1 MADCVAIIP
10 VSHPLDFEVT
20 VPGSKSLTNRALL
33 ISALAYGT
41 TELRGALFSDD
52 TRVMTGALRA
62 LGVQVDEAPATASFR
77 VHGTAGTFPVSSA
90 RLDIGASGT
99 SARFLTA
106 ALPLGRGDYVLD
118 GVPRMRER
126 PILPLLDALTQ
137 LGADARSIAGNGCPP
152 VRVRASGLPG
162 GHCTVRGDLSSQ
174 YLSALL
180 MIGPCSH
187 RGIEVELIGPL
198 VSAPFVTMTVGVMRS
213 FGANVEDEN
222 GLYIVPAGSY
232 RGRDFQIEPDAT
244 AASYFFA
251 AAAVTGG
258 RVTVRGLG
266 RNTTQGDL
274 EFVTVL
280 ERMGC
285 KVEREDDATTVRG
298 PETLGGC
305 DVDMGAIS
313 DTAQTLAAIASFASA
328 PVRMRNL
335 EHTRR
340 QETDRLTAVTTELR
354 RLGGRV
360 DEDTDALTI
369 HPAALHGG
377 TVTTYGDHRMA
388 MSFAL
393 VGLRV
398 PGVRIRDPECVNKTF
413 PDYFERLRRLTDI
426 TPALCD

>member
-1 MADCVAIIP
+1 MAECLAIVP
-10 VSHPLDFEVT
+10 VSEPIDLEIT

-33 ISALAYGT
+33 ISALAHGT

-62 LGVQVDEAPATASFR
+62 LGVRVEDAPAAASFR
-77 VHGTAGTFPVSSA
+77 VQGTAGTLPAQSA

-106 ALPLGRGDYVLD
+106 ALPLGRGEYLLD

-126 PILPLLDALTQ
+126 PILPLLDALAQ
-137 LGADARSIAGNGCPP
+137 LGADARSVAGNGCPP

-162 GHCTVRGDLSSQ
+162 GHCTVRGDVSSQ

-180 MIGPCSH
+180 MIGPCCR

-198 VSAPFVTMTVGVMRS
+198 VSAPFVTMTAEVIRS
-213 FGANVEDEN
+213 FGASIEGEN
-222 GLYIVPAGSY
+222 GRYVVPAGFY
-232 RGRDFQIEPDAT
+232 HGRDFQIEPDAT

-258 RVTVRGLG
+258 RVTVRNLG

-280 ERMGC
+280 AQMGC
-285 KVEREDDATTVRG
+285 VVERRDDATTVRG
-298 PETLGGC
+298 PETLSGC
-305 DVDMGAIS
+305 DVDMGPIS

-335 EHTRR
+335 GHTRR
-340 QETDRLTAVTTELR
+340 QETDRLAAVTAELR

-360 DEDTDALTI
+360 DEETDALTI
-369 HPAALHGG
+369 HPAELHGG
-377 TVTTYGDHRMA
+377 TVSTYGDHRMA

-413 PDYFERLRRLTDI
+413 PDYFERIRLLTDVL
-426 TPALCD
+426 PVPCA